1 MAFESIRAQIA
12 LLLGETTDNPE
23 DWHELS
29 QQVHRQL
36 DELRGFGMPVPA
48 DLEELEN
55 ALELEMQRR
64 AVGPTGPG

>member
-1 MAFESIRAQIA
+1 MAFEGIRAQIA

-29 QQVHRQL
+29 QQVHQQL
-36 DELRGFGMPVPA
+36 DELRGFGMPLPD
-48 DLEELEN
+48 DLVELEQ

-64 AVGPTGPG
+64 AIQP